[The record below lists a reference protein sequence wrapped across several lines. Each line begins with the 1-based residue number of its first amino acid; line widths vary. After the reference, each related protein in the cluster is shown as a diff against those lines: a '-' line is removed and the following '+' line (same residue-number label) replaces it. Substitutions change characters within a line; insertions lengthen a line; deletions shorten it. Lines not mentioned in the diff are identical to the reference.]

1 MGEAIKAGLK
11 NKDRYRNGILS
22 CVLIMLNI
30 VHVCEKAP
38 RQDSRIEDFEY
49 LWTNKNKP
57 LPSRKSV
64 DPIPS

>member
-1 MGEAIKAGLK
+1 MEEAIKAGLK

-30 VHVCEKAP
+30 VHVCEKAS

-49 LWTNKNKP
+49 LWTN
-57 LPSRKSV
+57 
-64 DPIPS
+64 